1 MRNLYIL
8 SAPSGTGK
16 NTVFTK
22 LQALMPTVQR
32 AITCTTREMRSDE
45 TDKVDYYFLS
55 EAEFDAKSKNGEF
68 VEENV
73 YDGHKYGTLRA
84 EIERH
89 DEKQPLFL
97 IIDVNGKEKTIK
109 EYPYAVNVF
118 IKPPSLE
125 EMERRIR
132 GRGEN
137 SEQEIARRIEEAHNE
152 LSKAH
157 TYAYVLVNNVAEEC
171 ARELLDIV
179 LKTMR

>member
-16 NTVFTK
+16 NTVFEK
-22 LQALMPTVQR
+22 VQALMPTVQR
-32 AITCTTREMRSDE
+32 AITCTTREIRSNE

-55 EAEFDAKSKNGEF
+55 EADFAAKSKNGEF
-68 VEENV
+68 VEENI

-89 DEKQPLFL
+89 DEKRPLFL
-97 IIDVNGKEKTIK
+97 IIDVNGKEKTVK

-132 GRGEN
+132 ERGEN
-137 SEQEIARRIEEAHNE
+137 SEEEIARRIKEAHME
-152 LSKAH
+152 LSKAY
-157 TYAYVLVNNVAEEC
+157 TYDFVLVNDDADDC
-171 ARELLDIV
+171 ARELLTVI